1 MATPGNLR
9 VADARAALGFAGEVA
24 DCREGADLDAAL
36 TSLAGLVGAEAA
48 MTSSYRLASVP
59 RLEAGDPSI
68 FTPELL
74 AAVGANAADHPVAR
88 GDFRAPQS
96 GARRLSDFVC
106 PRAWRRAGLF
116 NDFYRRLGMTHEV
129 SAQISWGSRG
139 LSRCVTVHRG
149 GSDFGARE
157 MALLEV
163 VTPHLR
169 AAQARVD
176 AAALADR
183 RLALLAR
190 DGRRGGEGTLV
201 LGSGHGIVAAS
212 PRAAELLL
220 RWFGSGAEELPPQL
234 ARWRLEV
241 RAGAAPSSLE
251 RRRDESTLEV
261 RLLPANGEE
270 LLLLSERAERITP
283 TALARALP
291 ITPRQ
296 AEVLSHLAG
305 GATNDGIALAL
316 GISRHTVVRHV
327 ECLYLRLGVQT
338 RAAATKV
345 ALEAVVAP

>member
-1 MATPGNLR
+1 MATLGTLR
-9 VADARAALGFAGEVA
+9 AADARAALGFAGEVA
-24 DCREGADLDAAL
+24 DCRDGADLDAAL
-36 TSLAGLVGAEAA
+36 ARLARLVGAEAA
-48 MTSSYRLASVP
+48 MTSSYRPASVA

-88 GDFRAPQS
+88 SDFRAPQS
-96 GARRLSDFVC
+96 GARRLSDFVS
-106 PRAWRRAGLF
+106 PRAWRKAGLF
-116 NDFYRRLGMTHEV
+116 NDFYRCLGMSHEV
-129 SAQISWGSRG
+129 SAQISWGSAG

-163 VTPHLR
+163 VAPHLR

-176 AAALADR
+176 AAALATR

-190 DGRRGGEGTLV
+190 DSRRGGEGTLV
-201 LGSGHGIVAAS
+201 LGSGNGITAAS

-220 RWFGSGAEELPPQL
+220 RWFGSGTEELPPQL
-234 ARWRLEV
+234 ARWRLEA
-241 RAGAAPSSLE
+241 RAGAAPLSFQ
-251 RRRDESTLEV
+251 RRRDESTLEA
-261 RLLPANGEE
+261 RLLPAGGEE
-270 LLLLSERAERITP
+270 LLLLSERAGTISP
-283 TALARALP
+283 AALAQALP

-296 AEVLSHLAG
+296 AEVLSRLAG

-316 GISRHTVVRHV
+316 GISRHTVIRHV
-327 ECLYLRLGVQT
+327 EGLYLRLGVQT

-345 ALEAVVAP
+345 ALETVAAL